1 MHDEPDARTS
11 PQPHGSESE
20 PVDPT
25 AGRGCTE
32 SGPAGW
38 FAGWN
43 SLTAQELAVARL
55 VEMALT
61 NGQIARRL
69 FLSPHT
75 VNYHLRWIF
84 RKLGIR
90 SRVQL
95 ACIVIAQ
102 ENRLPHDRERHVVQP
117 SSPA

>member
-1 MHDEPDARTS
+1 MYHEPDPYASQRS
-11 PQPHGSESE
+11 PDPAPGPIEST
-20 PVDPT
+20 VC
-25 AGRGCTE
+25 R
-32 SGPAGW
+32 
-38 FAGWN
+38 
-43 SLTAQELAVARL
+43 SLTTSRSAVGRRSGWDSLTDQELAVARL
-55 VEMALT
+55 VELALT

-95 ACIVIAQ
+95 ASIVAIQ
-102 ENRLPHDRERHVVQP
+102 RNRSAPEGVRP
-117 SSPA
+117 